1 MSQYGHMAS
10 GDVVL
15 VHGFMDDTDARRWD
29 RLEECLLED
38 GYDADELHRVSF
50 SSERDYA
57 GLLEGMP
64 GTTTD
69 HPEYYARELQEY
81 IEDAVYDGDGVT
93 ILAHSMGGLASR
105 YYIEG
110 LGGEEYVDSVVTLGT
125 PHQGSLLAT
134 FGWFTRGGR
143 AMTPGSEFLEEL
155 NEDCSVEVEYT
166 VVWSED
172 DRTIRPAENARMP
185 FEADSIHDI
194 EIEFHSGL
202 LDAFR
207 PFGYNHLKLMG
218 PDVYEEYREYL

>member
-1 MSQYGHMAS
+1 MA
-10 GDVVL
+10 GEDVVL
-15 VHGFMDDTDARRWD
+15 VHGFMDDTDGRRWD
-29 RLEECLLED
+29 RLEGALLED
-38 GYDADELHRVSF
+38 GYDDDDIHRVSF

-57 GLLEGMP
+57 GLAEGMP

-81 IEDAVYDGDGVT
+81 VEDEVYDGGEVS

-105 YYIEG
+105 YYLEE
-110 LGGEEYVDSVVTLGT
+110 LGGDAYVDSLVTLGT

-134 FGWFTRGGR
+134 LGWFTRGGR
-143 AMTPGSEFLEEL
+143 AMTPGSDFLEEL
-155 NEDCSVEVEYT
+155 NEGCSDDVEYA

-185 FEADSIHDI
+185 FEADNIHDI
-194 EIEFHSGL
+194 EIEFHGGL

>member
-1 MSQYGHMAS
+1 MT
-10 GDVVL
+10 GDEVVL
-15 VHGFMDDTDARRWD
+15 VHGFMDDTDGRRWD
-29 RLEECLLED
+29 RLEEALMDD
-38 GYDADELHRVSF
+38 GYDEGDIHRVSF

-57 GLLEGMP
+57 GFAEGMP

-69 HPEYYARELQEY
+69 HPEYYARELQAYVE
-81 IEDAVYDGDGVT
+81 EELDGDDAS

-105 YYIEG
+105 YYLEE
-110 LGGEEYVDSVVTLGT
+110 LGGDEYVDSLVTLGT
-125 PHQGSLLAT
+125 PHQGSVLAT

-143 AMTPGSEFLEEL
+143 AMTPGSDFLEEL
-155 NEDCSVEVEYT
+155 NEDYCEDVEYT
-166 VVWSED
+166 VVWSKD

-185 FEADSIHDI
+185 FEDENIHDI
-194 EIEFHSGL
+194 EIKFHSGL